1 MTALLPSL
9 ALALLAQAG
18 TPQQPSTVS
27 PPRPMRSPGQTPVA
41 PGPTGVPAQPAPAQP
56 PPTPPVQGPVQSPG
70 RKPNPTMPPAG
81 EGTTSA
87 TSPNCSEVRRK
98 ARFNIYFDKV
108 DIEKLVQTVSDA
120 TCRTFI
126 LGDNVRGKISIIG
139 PDNGKVDVGADEFY
153 AAFLAALDAN
163 QLAVV
168 PMGRFSKIVE
178 KAKAKQSNIP
188 VVGPDEP
195 YTTNEQMITRM
206 FKIRY
211 ADLEP
216 LRGVL
221 QQLVSQNGDTIPFQP
236 DTLIVNDIGS
246 NMHRLERIIEQLDSR
261 SSSDEMRVIQ
271 IRYAS
276 APDLATTIQKLFDA
290 KANRPGAR
298 PGLTVT
304 PAPGPIPGAP
314 IHPGAPVQPGA
325 QPGAVSG
332 RPGDGH
338 HPHRRRAHQQAGR
351 RGHPGGQRTHRR
363 PAPGDRRA
371 DQRRGTDQRL
381 RPAERQRRGHRRH
394 APVAGAGHRQPAAGG
409 RRQPASEHPR
419 RATAAAATRRGP
431 GGVTAAELF
440 QGEVKISPDK
450 ATNSLVVVASQS
462 DFRNLVRVIEKLDL
476 PARQVFVEAVIMEV
490 DLDRQSNFGIS
501 LHQGFTVNTSQGQA
515 VGVVGTKYA
524 SNGVPPSFS
533 LTNLASYGGFLA
545 GLQGP
550 TIPAFDKLGLSI
562 PSFGV
567 VLHALQSSS
576 DVNVLSTPHLLT
588 SDNEEAEI
596 TVGQNVP
603 FQAGFAP
610 QLPTATGGTVRRDVD
625 RPGRLAARRH
635 RRLLRA
641 DQPAERRAEAEHQAA
656 DQRERLRPDGHQ
668 REHRGDRLHRPG
680 ARPDHRQAHRQD
692 HRGGQGPGDG
702 GDRRHHAGARPSSS
716 VSKVPVLGDIPLLGY
731 LFRETSK
738 HKVKTNLLL
747 FLTPY
752 IIRDAS
758 DFRRIFEKKMAE
770 RQRFVEEF
778 YGQVPGYDVPIDF
791 GRKPGPLGKVNQL
804 VMREELKVENGGPG
818 PPRGEH
824 LSGPPGSRAAGS
836 RRPGSPGSRSPPARR
851 RQVPSARRDDPS
863 GIDGS
868 RPAGSRAGGARAD
881 RAGAV
886 GPGTGSGLPRGPD
899 GRPTCTGPDPAGHA
913 SHPVPTSHATLLRAP
928 PGPAGVLTLR
938 PKPSC
943 VNPSRSTPLPLP
955 PAPLWSAVRSG
966 RSSAPPPA

>member
-27 PPRPMRSPGQTPVA
+27 PPRPVRSPGQTPVA
-41 PGPTGVPAQPAPAQP
+41 PGTGFPAQP
-56 PPTPPVQGPVQSPG
+56 PPQPTPAPAQSPPPVQGPVQSPG
-70 RKPNPTMPPAG
+70 RKPNPSMPPAG

-87 TSPNCSEVRRK
+87 TSPNCSDVRRK
-98 ARFNIYFDKV
+98 ARFTIYFDKV

-276 APDLATTIQKLFDA
+276 APELATTIQKLFDA

-304 PAPGPIPGAP
+304 PAPGPA
-314 IHPGAPVQPGA
+314 PGAPVQPGA
-325 QPGAVSG
+325 QPGATSG
-332 RPGDGH
+332 GPATVTTLIADERTNKLVVVATPAANERIDALLREIDVPISGEGRINVYALQNANAEDIAATLQSLAQGTANRPRAGGGNQPPNMPGGAPPPQRPGI
-338 HPHRRRAHQQAGR
+338 
-351 RGHPGGQRTHRR
+351 
-363 PAPGDRRA
+363 
-371 DQRRGTDQRL
+371 
-381 RPAERQRRGHRRH
+381 
-394 APVAGAGHRQPAAGG
+394 
-409 RRQPASEHPR
+409 
-419 RATAAAATRRGP
+419 P

-476 PARQVFVEAVIMEV
+476 TRRQVFIEAVIMEV

-515 VGVVGTKYA
+515 VGVAGTKYV

-533 LTNLASYGGFLA
+533 LNNLASYGGFLA

-562 PSFGV
+562 PSFGIV
-567 VLHALQSSS
+567 MHALQSSS

-610 QLPTATGGTVRRDVD
+610 QLPTATGGTV
-625 RPGRLAARRH
+625 GGTSIAQAGS
-635 RRLLRA
+635 LLGGIGAYYAPITRQNVELKLNIKPQINA
-641 DQPAERRAEAEHQAA
+641 SDYVRMVINESTEEIVSTDPQLGPTTAKRTAKTTVVAKDQETVVIGGIMQERQI
-656 DQRERLRPDGHQ
+656 
-668 REHRGDRLHRPG
+668 
-680 ARPDHRQAHRQD
+680 
-692 HRGGQGPGDG
+692 
-702 GDRRHHAGARPSSS
+702 SS
-716 VSKVPVLGDIPLLGY
+716 VSKVPVFGDIPLLGY

-791 GRKPGPLGKVNQL
+791 GRKPGPLGKANQL

-818 PPRGEH
+818 LPGE
-824 LSGPPGSRAAGS
+824 SVIRPGVQAPIA
-836 RRPGSPGSRSPPARR
+836 PGSPMGIGQQLLQSGQPQPTPAAPPAGPFGP
-851 RQVPSARRDDPS
+851 QGTTTP
-863 GIDGS
+863 
-868 RPAGSRAGGARAD
+868 RPAAPEPAAPAQTAPTPAAPAPAPASPAD
-881 RAGAV
+881 
-886 GPGTGSGLPRGPD
+886 
-899 GRPTCTGPDPAGHA
+899 PT
-913 SHPVPTSHATLLRAP
+913 V
-928 PGPAGVLTLR
+928 V
-938 PKPSC
+938 
-943 VNPSRSTPLPLP
+943 P
-955 PAPLWSAVRSG
+955 PAPGQTQPATPPTQ
-966 RSSAPPPA
+966 SAPTPPSSERLQVQPGS